1 MTVSAHAGK
10 HVVRNSLA
18 SLPVTEVVV
27 AMRKALMSL
36 IHGSVALALV
46 LTSLAAVADDAR
58 LLQGGRFG
66 TLHVYEPGGTP
77 EAVVLFASGDGG
89 WNLGVL
95 DMAAQLARRHAVV
108 VGFSTPR
115 YLHALARVGG
125 SCLYPAGDLESLSQF
140 VQKKLKLAHYV
151 APVLVGYSSGATLVY
166 AALAAAPGGTFR
178 GGISL
183 GFSAD
188 LAVQRPLCR
197 GSGLRSVKSADGK
210 AFDLLPRP
218 LPVPWIALQGDIDKD
233 VSPKA
238 TNEFVRRTGNARV
251 INLPHVGHGFSVER
265 NWMPQYLAAFD
276 GLLRSGDAVPATGLS
291 APVVDLPLVAIEPKG
306 VRGNYF
312 AVVLSGDGGWVN
324 IDRSIGTDLAAH
336 GIPVVGLNSLQYFW
350 TRRTPAGMGADLAR
364 IIDHYGTLWKK
375 PDFALIGYSRG
386 ADVLA
391 FMVDS
396 MPESLRRHIRLI
408 ALLGPGLKTSF
419 EFHVSDWFGDASH
432 ADDRLIEPAVARL
445 AGINLLCVYGA
456 DETDSLCP
464 RIRAQAGVSLLRTG
478 GGHHFGGDYPV
489 IAKRILSQ
497 LPLQTAPTK
506 DRDRRAPL

>member
-1 MTVSAHAGK
+1 
-10 HVVRNSLA
+10 
-18 SLPVTEVVV
+18 
-27 AMRKALMSL
+27 MRKVLL
-36 IHGSVALALV
+36 LLLHGSVALALAS
-46 LTSLAAVADDAR
+46 TSLAAFAGETQLV
-58 LLQGGRFG
+58 QGGRFG
-66 TLHVYEPGGTP
+66 TLHVYEPGGSP

-108 VGFSTPR
+108 VGFSTPH
-115 YLHALARVGG
+115 YLHVLAHTGG
-125 SCLYPAGDLESLSQF
+125 SCLYPAGDLEALSQY
-140 VQKKLKLAHYV
+140 VQKKLGLAHYLT
-151 APVLVGYSSGATLVY
+151 PVLVGYSSGATLVY

-197 GSGLRSVKSADGK
+197 GGGLKSVKSSDGK
-210 AFDLLPRP
+210 AYDVLPRP

-238 TNEFVRRTGNARV
+238 AKEFVRRTGTARV

-276 GLLRSGDAVPATGLS
+276 SLLRSGGAVPAAS
-291 APVVDLPLVAIEPKG
+291 RFAPVADLPLVALEPPRA
-306 VRGNYF
+306 RGNYF

-324 IDRSIGTDLAAH
+324 IDKSIGTDLAAH

-350 TRRTPAGMGADLAR
+350 TRRQPAGMSADLAR
-364 IIDHYGTLWKK
+364 IIGHYATLWKK

-391 FMVDS
+391 FMVES
-396 MPESLRRHIRLI
+396 LPESLRRHIRLI

-419 EFHVSDWFGDASH
+419 EFHVSDWFGNASH
-432 ADDRLIEPAVARL
+432 PDDRLIEPAVARL

-456 DETDSLCP
+456 DETESLCP
-464 RIRAQAGVSLLRTG
+464 RIRGQAGVSLLRME

-497 LPLQTAPTK
+497 LQ
-506 DRDRRAPL
+506 